1 MWYIETRRKAFA
13 FHLTIGSKR
22 TISTHYLCNLLSNA
36 HREVTHRTIL
46 TNFIKSRS
54 TDQKKVLCRFLHF
67 EGDIHNVIIHLNLF
81 AANNHQPYF
90 SAVMPAADE
99 VTYPSN
105 ATDHIN
111 RR

>member
-54 TDQKKVLCRFLHF
+54 TDQKKVLCRFLPY
-67 EGDIHNVIIHLNLF
+67 EGINQNVKIHRDLSDNKK
-81 AANNHQPYF
+81 Y
-90 SAVMPAADE
+90 
-99 VTYPSN
+99 
-105 ATDHIN
+105 
-111 RR
+111 

>member
-1 MWYIETRRKAFA
+1 MWYIETRQKAFA

-54 TDQKKVLCRFLHF
+54 TDQKKVLCRFLPY
-67 EGDIHNVIIHLNLF
+67 EGINQNVK
-81 AANNHQPYF
+81 NHRDLSDDKKY
-90 SAVMPAADE
+90 
-99 VTYPSN
+99 
-105 ATDHIN
+105 
-111 RR
+111 